1 MVAATKSTLAIRT
14 ARVEDVPRLAQLNHA
29 AYPDLVEE
37 GVVWSEEQLH
47 VHLARFPEGQ
57 LVAELDGAP
66 AGAVSTLIVPRK
78 RDPLA
83 QHTWREMTDDGL
95 LTSHDPGGSTLYLVD
110 IYVDPAA
117 WGRGVGPTL
126 YAGLRGLCAQF
137 GLRRIVA
144 GGRLWSYHEY
154 AGRMWPEEYVQRVI
168 DGELHDRVLSSQLRA
183 GYRVRGI
190 LDEYLQD
197 PRSCNYATL
206 LEWTRPAD

>member
-1 MVAATKSTLAIRT
+1 MVAAMKSTLSLRT
-14 ARVEDVPRLAQLNHA
+14 ACAGDVPRLAHINRA

-37 GVVWSEEQLH
+37 GVVWSEAQLR
-47 VHLARFPEGQ
+47 VHLTRFPEGQ
-57 LVAELDGAP
+57 LVAELDGAA

-83 QHTWREMTDDGL
+83 PHTWRDITDDGL

-126 YAGLRGLCAQF
+126 YAGLRDLCAQF
-137 GLRRIVA
+137 RLRRIVA
-144 GGRLWSYHEY
+144 GGRLWGYHEY
-154 AGRMWPEEYVQRVI
+154 ADRLWPEEYVQRVI

-190 LDEYLQD
+190 LNEYLQD
-197 PRSCNYATL
+197 PRSRNYATL
-206 LEWTRPAD
+206 LEWTRSES